1 MALISEP
8 EALPV
13 VFRPVSVVSQTAV
26 ADRNRAG
33 GIEMA
38 LAMCRVS
45 QRSKPCILFQGRGK
59 ITRWAPEKLMTRNI
73 KLDATCSQGLPYRCL
88 VV

>member
-38 LAMCRVS
+38 LAM
-45 QRSKPCILFQGRGK
+45 
-59 ITRWAPEKLMTRNI
+59 
-73 KLDATCSQGLPYRCL
+73 
-88 VV
+88 